1 LHFRRHSFPY
11 ASFQSLTA
19 LKKVIPVTATTMDG
33 TRRDFLYVASGA
45 VAAVGAVAAAWPFI
59 DQMNPSAAA
68 LALSSVEVDL
78 TPVVLGQQI
87 VVKWRGH
94 PLFVRRRT
102 PAEITMGKA
111 VDVSSLPD
119 PLARNANLPDSAPAT
134 DANREIKPEWL
145 VLIGVCT
152 HLGCTPTVS
161 TPSVPEGEYGGWLC
175 HCHGSQYDI
184 AGRIRK
190 GPAPQNLAVPPYAF
204 LTDTRIKVG

>member
-45 VAAVGAVAAAWPFI
+45 MAAVGVVAAAWPFI

-78 TPVVLGQQI
+78 SPVALGQQI

-102 PAEITMGKA
+102 PKEITESKA
-111 VDVSSLPD
+111 VAVSELPD
-119 PLARNANLPDSAPAT
+119 PLARNANKPDNTPAT
-134 DANREIKPEWL
+134 DDDRVIKSEWL
-145 VLIGVCT
+145 ILIGVCT
-152 HLGCTPTVS
+152 HLGCTPTGF
-161 TPSVPEGEYGGWLC
+161 EGDYGGWLC
-175 HCHGSQYDI
+175 HCHGSQYDT

-204 LTDTRIKVG
+204 LSDTRIKVG